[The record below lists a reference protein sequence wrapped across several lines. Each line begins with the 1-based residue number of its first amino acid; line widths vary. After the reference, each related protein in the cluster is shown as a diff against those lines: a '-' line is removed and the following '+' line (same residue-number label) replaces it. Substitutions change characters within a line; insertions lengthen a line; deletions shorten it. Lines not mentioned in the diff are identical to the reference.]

1 LCLKTQ
7 FVITLGSRSKSP
19 TAKKGW
25 QAGRFDEDDYTIINN
40 TVRGSGFPGSTVA
53 RVKGFWNGQEE
64 DSVQITILA
73 DSKKKVEGVAR
84 LLRATFKQQSVL
96 LSTTG
101 SGEFFEG
108 KVDGL

>member
-1 LCLKTQ
+1 M
-7 FVITLGSRSKSP
+7 
-19 TAKKGW
+19 
-25 QAGRFDEDDYTIINN
+25 
-40 TVRGSGFPGSTVA
+40 
-53 RVKGFWNGQEE
+53 
-64 DSVQITILA
+64 QITILA